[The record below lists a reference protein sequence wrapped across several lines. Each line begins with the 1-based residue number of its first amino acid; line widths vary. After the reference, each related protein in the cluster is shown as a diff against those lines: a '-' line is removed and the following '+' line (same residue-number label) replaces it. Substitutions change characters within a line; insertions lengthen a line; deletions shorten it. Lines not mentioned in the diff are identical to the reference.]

1 MGIANRLARAVYK
14 VMGGATY
21 KDLGYKRGDP
31 AEKQI
36 EQLVR
41 KLKSLGVDIRHENHQ
56 MIVNSVRKVKVD
68 KTGVYQET
76 FHWIKK

>member
-1 MGIANRLARAVYK
+1 
-14 VMGGATY
+14 MGGATY

-41 KLKSLGVDIRHENHQ
+41 KLKSLGVDIRHESHQ
-56 MIVNSVRKVKVD
+56 LIVNSVRKVKVD
-68 KTGVYQET
+68 KTGVQQET
-76 FHWIKK
+76 FH

>member
-1 MGIANRLARAVYK
+1 VGIANRLARAVYK
-14 VMGGATY
+14 VMGGSSY

-56 MIVNSVRKVKVD
+56 MIVNSVRRVKVD
-68 KTGVYQET
+68 RTGVFQET
-76 FHWIKK
+76 FH

>member
-1 MGIANRLARAVYK
+1 
-14 VMGGATY
+14 MGGATY

-41 KLKSLGVDIRHENHQ
+41 KLKSLGVGIRHESHQ
-56 MIVNSVRKVKVD
+56 LIVNSVRKVKVD
-68 KTGVYQET
+68 KTGVQQET
-76 FHWIKK
+76 FN

>member
-14 VMGGATY
+14 VMDGATY

-56 MIVNSVRKVKVD
+56 MVVNSVRRVKVD
-68 KTGVYQET
+68 RTGVFQET
-76 FHWIKK
+76 FQ

>member
-1 MGIANRLARAVYK
+1 
-14 VMGGATY
+14 MGGATY

-41 KLKSLGVDIRHENHQ
+41 KLKSLGVDIRHESHQ
-56 MIVNSVRKVKVD
+56 LIVNSVRKVKVD
-68 KTGVYQET
+68 KTGVQQET
-76 FHWIKK
+76 FNW